1 LSSLTLRPTIQ
12 NLSPGSVYIIVDPD
26 NTRDN
31 PHPSYMDETAAC
43 AIKAWVEQG
52 GKLVIM
58 ANDYSNCDL
67 EHINILS
74 EKFGIHFNPVSIL
87 NEGDIFN
94 NQRNLTN
101 CYLDR
106 LPKNRLFEKVN
117 KIFIKGCSTISCTK
131 MAIPLLKTRNKEI
144 IIAESKI
151 GKGIVLAITDPWLYN
166 EYMDNGIMPND
177 FQNHQ
182 AAINFVKLLLK

>member
-1 LSSLTLRPTIQ
+1 
-12 NLSPGSVYIIVDPD
+12 
-26 NTRDN
+26 
-31 PHPSYMDETAAC
+31 
-43 AIKAWVEQG
+43 
-52 GKLVIM
+52 LVIM